1 MTHGTQRLDGHGQG
15 ELLAQ
20 KSIHEAPATDFA
32 AIFKPA
38 EAREQLAPG
47 RKISF
52 ARQQIAEDD
61 AVTSQKHPAG
71 CFDRSRFL
79 RSLAGVQQ
87 SPAAGAMAGSRN
99 SSASLPRAPFGIDE
113 RAQIVES
120 VSGDQACRHKL
131 PQSGFDFR
139 LQFATP
145 TNNVGEERCPPL
157 PQKIEHQLRRVT

>member
-1 MTHGTQRLDGHGQG
+1 MTHGTQRLDCHGQG
-15 ELLAQ
+15 ELLTQ

-47 RKISF
+47 RKISL

-61 AVTSQKHPAG
+61 AVTSQKHAAG

-87 SPAAGAMAGSRN
+87 SPAAGTMAGARHP
-99 SSASLPRAPFGIDE
+99 APSLPRAPPG
-113 RAQIVES
+113 
-120 VSGDQACRHKL
+120 
-131 PQSGFDFR
+131 
-139 LQFATP
+139 
-145 TNNVGEERCPPL
+145 VGERGAM
-157 PQKIEHQLRRVT
+157 